1 MKFTAAA
8 RIILSGDGY
17 SPADCVF
24 WPKKLMK
31 RIVIINGF
39 IAGVIVSAV
48 LALSLPL
55 HEKGILNFNSGT
67 YVGYASMVI
76 ALSVIFFAIRR
87 YREHLGGEITFGK
100 AFGVGLAITVIA
112 SIMYALTWEVCY
124 HTIAGDF
131 MARMSDYYVEE
142 KIAAGATSDEVAATR
157 KEMEEFSELYK
168 NPAIR
173 FGMTLFEIFPVGVLI
188 TLISSVLLRQ
198 KNILPSVPPSA

>member
-1 MKFTAAA
+1 
-8 RIILSGDGY
+8 
-17 SPADCVF
+17 
-24 WPKKLMK
+24 MK
-31 RIVIINGF
+31 RIVIINGI
-39 IAGVIVSAV
+39 IAGVIVSAM

-55 HEKGILNFNSGT
+55 HENGILNYNSGT
-67 YVGYASMVI
+67 VVGYASMVI

-112 SIMYALTWEVCY
+112 SVIYAVTWEVCY

-131 MARMSDYYVEE
+131 MARMTDYYVEE
-142 KIAAGATSDEVAATR
+142 KIAAGATAEEVAATR
-157 KEMEEFSELYK
+157 KEMAEFSELYE

-173 FGMTLFEIFPVGVLI
+173 FGMTLFEIFPVGLLI

>member
-1 MKFTAAA
+1 MV
-8 RIILSGDGY
+8 ILPSIACFGQ
-17 SPADCVF
+17 
-24 WPKKLMK
+24 KKLMK
-31 RIVIINGF
+31 RIVIINGI
-39 IAGVIVSAV
+39 IAGVIVSAM

-55 HEKGILNFNSGT
+55 HENGILNYNSGT
-67 YVGYASMVI
+67 VVGYASMVI

-112 SIMYALTWEVCY
+112 SVIYAVTWEVCY

-131 MARMSDYYVEE
+131 MARMTDYYVEE
-142 KIAAGATSDEVAATR
+142 KIAAGATAEEVAATR
-157 KEMEEFSELYK
+157 KEMAEFSELYE

-173 FGMTLFEIFPVGVLI
+173 FGMTLFEIFPVGLLI